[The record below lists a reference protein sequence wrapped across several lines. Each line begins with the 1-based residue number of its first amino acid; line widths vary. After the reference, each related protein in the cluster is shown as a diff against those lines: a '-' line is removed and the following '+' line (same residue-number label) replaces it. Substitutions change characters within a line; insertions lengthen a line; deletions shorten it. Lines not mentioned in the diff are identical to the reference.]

1 MIRFVTVKFERMS
14 ARILIIEDDSFT
26 SQLIRGMLEKLGYEI
41 SGIATNSAEAFHHLE
56 QAPADLALMDIGL
69 ADEEDGVK
77 LTRKISHQFHIPII
91 YVTGASDNTTVKR
104 AIASLPYGYVVKP
117 ISADSLYT
125 VIELALQ
132 RRHLENQLI
141 HSQEELKILNNQ
153 LEDKVRNRTRELR
166 EKNEILENE
175 ILRRKKSEAK
185 LKVAL
190 AKEKELNELKSRI
203 VSIISHEIKTPLTGI
218 LSSAELIDLYLRGDR
233 LDKQKIDKHANS
245 IISSVERLT
254 ELINDTLL
262 IGRIESGKVQ
272 PKSEEVYLRKELEH
286 VIDEINR
293 GFGHSHDIVLTF
305 SSDLKEPFMSDATLL
320 RQIITNLISNAVKYS
335 PDAELVE
342 VNVEKREKNVVIA
355 VRDYGLGIP
364 AKDQKL
370 LFQMFHRA
378 SNASNIEGAG
388 LGLAIV
394 KRSVEALGGTIH
406 FDSYE
411 NQGSTFIVSLPVFI

>member
-1 MIRFVTVKFERMS
+1 MS
-14 ARILIIEDDSFT
+14 TRILIVEDDSFT
-26 SQLIRGMLEKLGYEI
+26 SKLISGMLEKLGYVV
-41 SGIATNSAEAFHHLE
+41 SGVATNSTEAFNNLKKL
-56 QAPADLALMDIGL
+56 PSDLALMDIGL
-69 ADEEDGVK
+69 ADKDDGVK
-77 LTRKISHQFHIPII
+77 LTKELSDQFGIPII
-91 YVTGASDNTTVKR
+91 YVTSASDDNTVKR

-141 HSQEELKILNNQ
+141 RSQDEMKILNNQ
-153 LEDKVRNRTRELR
+153 LEDKVRSRTSELR
-166 EKNEILENE
+166 EKNETLEKE

-218 LSSAELIDLYLRGDR
+218 RSSAELIDLYLRGDR

-245 IISSVERLT
+245 IMSSVERLT
-254 ELINDTLL
+254 DLINDTLL
-262 IGRIESGKVQ
+262 IGRIESGKVV
-272 PKSEEVYLRKELEH
+272 PKSEEVFLRNELEH

-293 GFGHSHDIVLTF
+293 GFSNSHEVLLTY
-305 SSDLKEPFMSDATLL
+305 SDEVEEPFFSDNTLL
-320 RQIITNLISNAVKYS
+320 RQIMTNIISNAVKYS

-342 VNVEKREKNVVIA
+342 VHVEKKEKNLVLA

-378 SNASNIEGAG
+378 SNTSNIEGAG

-411 NQGSTFIVSLPVFI
+411 NQGSTFIVSLPIFN